1 MRKTIHAAIAAAAL
15 ATLAGCGG
23 GNPNQPTAEEN
34 RELNNAAAML
44 DEQDASA
51 DSLTVEDPALG
62 NGDAPAPAADQ
73 AQTGD
78 VPAVNGSQPTPGDDN
93 LVGPIN
99 SH

>member
-1 MRKTIHAAIAAAAL
+1 MRKTIHAVVAAAAL
-15 ATLAGCGG
+15 AMMAGCGG
-23 GNPNQPTAEEN
+23 GNPNEPTAEEN

-51 DSLTVEDPALG
+51 DSLTVQDPALG
-62 NGDAPAPAADQ
+62 NGDAPAPAATGEVPVSDE
-73 AQTGD
+73 AQGSEGD
-78 VPAVNGSQPTPGDDN
+78 ND

>member
-1 MRKTIHAAIAAAAL
+1 MRKTIHAAFAAAAL

-23 GNPNQPTAEEN
+23 GNSNQPTAEEN

-62 NGDAPAPAADQ
+62 NGDAPAANPAE
-73 AQTGD
+73 TGD
-78 VPAVNGSQPTPGDDN
+78 VPVKDESPGSEGDDN